1 MGKSR
6 RDKRHIEE
14 SWTVKP
20 LHDHSQ
26 HHHQQQ
32 GSDHESSSVPVASS
46 QQQYIKKSEHKP
58 SNSQVGSLNSPNS
71 DPLSSSTEVG
81 SSNCGEKVNGNKEK
95 HLHETKKEEI
105 EEKKEES
112 QPDYGNGVDG
122 VVTRLEELFL
132 GVEEQELS
140 EEQLRINDQLQEDEL
155 LAMESIYGDNTFI
168 LERQRGLRSFQVT
181 SVPYNLKA
189 SCHVVQKLIIQHL
202 YVILQIHIHIEVPAE
217 LTVTAKLYSVGDCNG
232 KSDSSEEFSYSFQ
245 VQYLPPIELTC
256 LLPKSYPSHLPPY
269 FTISVQWLDSS
280 SISHLCSMLDSIWM
294 EKPGL
299 EVIYQWAD
307 WLQNYSLS
315 YLGIDKDIILG
326 PYGTK
331 HNEDRRAISG
341 IVSLEVDVPS
351 LRSYNDEQCH
361 ENFCK
366 NLHECSDFIR
376 LPCQHFF
383 CSKCMK
389 RYSDIHVA
397 EGTVNKLQCPES
409 KCGVMV
415 PPGLLKQLLGD
426 EEYEHWESLMLQKTL
441 ESMSDVAY
449 CPRCETPCIEDE
461 EQHAQCSKCL
471 YSFCTFCRERRHIG
485 IVCMTPEMKL
495 QLLEIW
501 RIDLIKNDIL
511 ALEDFDNFLAPV
523 QVKRIGKVRERQN
536 SSHLKDGQKIKERE
550 MINELLSVKEILRD
564 AKQCPSCKM
573 AISRTEGCNK
583 MVCQN
588 CGQFFC
594 YRCNQEIDGYDH
606 YKDGQCELFPQEEIQ
621 QWEERMNPRQVM
633 AQVHAELFP
642 DHVITCPNCGQF
654 NVKKDC
660 EAQFSAFWTKRL
672 QAAHSGIVASTAL
685 NQPGWKRILEI
696 QH

>member
-26 HHHQQQ
+26 HHHHQQQQQ

-58 SNSQVGSLNSPNS
+58 SNSQ
-71 DPLSSSTEVG
+71 
-81 SSNCGEKVNGNKEK
+81 
-95 HLHETKKEEI
+95 KEEI

-112 QPDYGNGVDG
+112 QPDNGNGVDG

-168 LERQRGLRSFQVT
+168 LERQRGLRSFQ
-181 SVPYNLKA
+181 
-189 SCHVVQKLIIQHL
+189 
-202 YVILQIHIHIEVPAE
+202 IHIHIEVPAE

-245 VQYLPPIELTC
+245 VQYLPPIVLTC

-331 HNEDRRAISG
+331 HDEDRRAISG

-366 NLHECSDFIR
+366 NLHECCICCDEYAGSDFIR

-397 EGTVNKLQCPES
+397 EGTVNKLQCPEA

-495 QLLEIW
+495 Q
-501 RIDLIKNDIL
+501 
-511 ALEDFDNFLAPV
+511 
-523 QVKRIGKVRERQN
+523 
-536 SSHLKDGQKIKERE
+536 
-550 MINELLSVKEILRD
+550 
-564 AKQCPSCKM
+564 
-573 AISRTEGCNK
+573 
-583 MVCQN
+583 
-588 CGQFFC
+588 
-594 YRCNQEIDGYDH
+594 
-606 YKDGQCELFPQEEIQ
+606 
-621 QWEERMNPRQVM
+621 
-633 AQVHAELFP
+633 
-642 DHVITCPNCGQF
+642 
-654 NVKKDC
+654 
-660 EAQFSAFWTKRL
+660 
-672 QAAHSGIVASTAL
+672 
-685 NQPGWKRILEI
+685 ILEVKFVFSSLVFLVSDSPLLARRI
-696 QH
+696 KSAKILIVHPTRRNENKLKTRVLSSLAENTHT

>member
-1 MGKSR
+1 MRRGKHR
-6 RDKRHIEE
+6 IGE
-14 SWTVKP
+14 SWTVKR

-26 HHHQQQ
+26 HQQKQQQ
-32 GSDHESSSVPVASS
+32 EEESNLESPSVPSASS

-58 SNSQVGSLNSPNS
+58 SNSQVGSLNSPKS
-71 DPLSSSTEVG
+71 YPPSSSTEVG
-81 SSNCGEKVNGNKEK
+81 ASSFGEKVNENMEK

-112 QPDYGNGVDG
+112 EPDNGNGVDG
-122 VVTRLEELFL
+122 VVTRLEEFFL
-132 GVEEQELS
+132 GVEEPELS

-189 SCHVVQKLIIQHL
+189 SFHVVQELIIQHL
-202 YVILQIHIHIEVPAE
+202 HVIPQIHIHIEVPAE
-217 LTVTAKLYSVGDCNG
+217 FTVTAKLYSLGDCNG
-232 KSDSSEEFSYSFQ
+232 KSDSSDEFSYSFE
-245 VQYLPPIELTC
+245 VQYLPPIVLTC

-269 FTISVQWLDSS
+269 FTISVQWLDST
-280 SISHLCSMLDSIWM
+280 SISHLCSMLDSIWT
-294 EKPGL
+294 EQPGL

-315 YLGIDKDIILG
+315 FLGIDKDIIVG
-326 PYGTK
+326 PCVTK
-331 HNEDRRAISG
+331 HKEDRRAISG
-341 IVSLEVDVPS
+341 SVSLEVDVPS
-351 LRSYNDEQCH
+351 LRSYNAEQCH

-366 NLHECSDFIR
+366 NLHECCICCEEYAGSDFIR

-397 EGTVNKLQCPES
+397 EGTVNKLQCPDAR
-409 KCGVMV
+409 CGVMV
-415 PPGLLKQLLGD
+415 PPGLLKRLLGD
-426 EEYEHWESLMLQKTL
+426 EEYERWESLMLQKTL
-441 ESMSDVAY
+441 ESMSDVSY

-471 YSFCTFCRERRHIG
+471 YSFCTLCRERRHVG
-485 IVCMTPEMKL
+485 EVCMTPEMKL
-495 QLLEIW
+495 QVLE
-501 RIDLIKNDIL
+501 
-511 ALEDFDNFLAPV
+511 
-523 QVKRIGKVRERQN
+523 ERQN
-536 SSHLKDGQKIKERE
+536 SSHLKDGQKHKERE

-583 MVCQN
+583 MVCKN

-594 YRCNQEIDGYDH
+594 YRCNKGIDGYDH
-606 YKDGQCELFPQEEIQ
+606 FKDGQCELFPQEEIQ
-621 QWEERMNPRQVM
+621 QWEERMNPRRVL
-633 AQVHAELFP
+633 AEVHAELFP
-642 DHVITCPNCGQF
+642 DHVNTCPNCGQV
-654 NVKKDC
+654 NVKVGNNNHILCWSCQMHYCYLCRK
-660 EAQFSAFWTKRL
+660 
-672 QAAHSGIVASTAL
+672 IVRRGS
-685 NQPGWKRILEI
+685 
-696 QH
+696 QHFGPKGCKQHTVG

>member
-1 MGKSR
+1 MRRGKHR
-6 RDKRHIEE
+6 IGE
-14 SWTVKP
+14 SWTVKR

-26 HHHQQQ
+26 HQQKQQQ
-32 GSDHESSSVPVASS
+32 EEESNLESPSVPSASS

-58 SNSQVGSLNSPNS
+58 SNSQVGSLNSPKS
-71 DPLSSSTEVG
+71 YPPSSSTEVG
-81 SSNCGEKVNGNKEK
+81 ASSFGEKVNENMEK

-112 QPDYGNGVDG
+112 EPDNGNGVDG
-122 VVTRLEELFL
+122 VVTRLEEFFL
-132 GVEEQELS
+132 GVEEPELS

-189 SCHVVQKLIIQHL
+189 SFHVVQELIIQHL
-202 YVILQIHIHIEVPAE
+202 HVIPQIHIHIEVPAE
-217 LTVTAKLYSVGDCNG
+217 FTVTAKLYSLGDCNG
-232 KSDSSEEFSYSFQ
+232 KSDSSDDFSYSFE
-245 VQYLPPIELTC
+245 VQYLPPIVLTC

-269 FTISVQWLDSS
+269 FTISVQWLDST
-280 SISHLCSMLDSIWM
+280 SISHLCSMLDSIWT
-294 EKPGL
+294 EQPGL

-315 YLGIDKDIILG
+315 FLGIDKDIIVG
-326 PYGTK
+326 PCVTK
-331 HNEDRRAISG
+331 HKEDRRAISG
-341 IVSLEVDVPS
+341 SVSLEVDVPS
-351 LRSYNDEQCH
+351 LRSYNAEQCH

-366 NLHECSDFIR
+366 NLHECCICCEEYAGSDFIR

-397 EGTVNKLQCPES
+397 EGTVNKLQCPDAR
-409 KCGVMV
+409 CGVMV
-415 PPGLLKQLLGD
+415 PPGLLKRLLGD
-426 EEYEHWESLMLQKTL
+426 EEYERWESLMLQKTL
-441 ESMSDVAY
+441 ESMSDVSY

-471 YSFCTFCRERRHIG
+471 YSFCTLCRERRHVG
-485 IVCMTPEMKL
+485 EVCMTPEMKL
-495 QLLEIW
+495 QVLE
-501 RIDLIKNDIL
+501 
-511 ALEDFDNFLAPV
+511 
-523 QVKRIGKVRERQN
+523 ERQN
-536 SSHLKDGQKIKERE
+536 SSHLKDGQKHKERE

-583 MVCQN
+583 MVCKN

-594 YRCNQEIDGYDH
+594 YRCNKGIDGYDH
-606 YKDGQCELFPQEEIQ
+606 FKDGQCELFPQEEIQ
-621 QWEERMNPRQVM
+621 QWEERMNPRRVL
-633 AQVHAELFP
+633 AEVHAELFP
-642 DHVITCPNCGQF
+642 DHVNTCPNCGQV
-654 NVKKDC
+654 NVKVGNNNHILCWSCQMHYCYLCRK
-660 EAQFSAFWTKRL
+660 
-672 QAAHSGIVASTAL
+672 IVRRGS
-685 NQPGWKRILEI
+685 
-696 QH
+696 QHFGPKGCKQHTVG